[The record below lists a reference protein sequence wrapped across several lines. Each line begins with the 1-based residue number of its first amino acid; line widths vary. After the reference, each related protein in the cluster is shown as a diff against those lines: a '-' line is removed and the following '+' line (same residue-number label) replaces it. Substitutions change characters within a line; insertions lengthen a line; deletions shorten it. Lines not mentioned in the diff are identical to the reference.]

1 MYFIFLLSVFEVA
14 PLLVLYVLIV
24 TCEYVSLNW
33 GFQWD
38 QKVLDLCKFI
48 LSFLCK
54 YVSQSWSISGTR
66 IFCLQCRYVS
76 LKVSQGQNV
85 FVLGGFEVNW
95 GNKACKYVPKY
106 FSVFLSI
113 QFLSIVFLSTANSLQ
128 TTNY

>member
-38 QKVLDLCKFI
+38 QRVLDLCKYI

-54 YVSQSWSISGTR
+54 YVSQSWSSSRTR
-66 IFCLQCRYVS
+66 IFCLQWRYVS

-85 FVLGGFEVNW
+85 FVLGGFEVNL
-95 GNKACKYVPKY
+95 GNKACKYVQKY
-106 FSVFLSI
+106 FFV
-113 QFLSIVFLSTANSLQ
+113 FLSIVFLSTANSLQ
-128 TTNY
+128 TTNYLIFI